1 MLLPRDWAELKKDGY
16 VLAGWV
22 KKTLTDRDEYRRPAI
37 VAPNIRAFVDY
48 VSQHKPKDGS
58 STYTHNDGWY
68 GTKSLDQAIDLF
80 RNKRHELLPKGFKQQ
95 YIKSMHSSGVDVEFD
110 VTGDYLD
117 VGRYMS
123 GEPEVFGTNING
135 DLTGKVVSVYINASV
150 SASYD
155 AEDVMLGAEK
165 LAETIN
171 ALYVSGARVSTTFM
185 SAEETQWIEVK
196 LNDFG
201 DPLNPVDMI
210 AVASPSFIRRLC
222 FAINNYHDVSTYGS
236 IVDVLNGHRD
246 ILNKGEDLVVYI
258 PPNTIPNFNRTEAV
272 DKTISDIKEAIE
284 WENTKT
290 LVLKP

>member
-1 MLLPRDWAELKKDGY
+1 MLLPRDWAKLKKDGDVY
-16 VLAGWV
+16 AGWV
-22 KKTLTDRDEYRRPAI
+22 KRTLTGRDEDRRPAI

-48 VSQHKPKDGS
+48 VSNHKPKTGS
-58 STYTHNDGWY
+58 STYTRHEDWY
-68 GTKSLDQAIDLF
+68 GTKSLDKAIDLF
-80 RNKRHELLPKGFKQQ
+80 KYKRHLLLPKGFQQ
-95 YIKSMHSSGVDVEFD
+95 KHIKNVSAAGTDVEYN

-117 VGRYMS
+117 MGRYMS

-135 DLTGKVVSVYINASV
+135 DLTGKVIRVYINASV

-155 AEDVMLGAEK
+155 AEEIMTGAEK
-165 LAETIN
+165 LAEVIN
-171 ALYVSGARVSTTFM
+171 ALYISGAKVSTTFM

-201 DPLNPVDMI
+201 DPLNPVDLV

-222 FAINNYHDVSTYGS
+222 FAVNNYHDVTTNGS

-246 ILNKGEDLVVYI
+246 MLNRGEDLVVYVV
-258 PPNTIPNFNRTEAV
+258 PNTIPNFNRTGAV
-272 DKTISDIKEAIE
+272 DKAISDIKEAIE

>member
-1 MLLPRDWAELKKDGY
+1 MLLPRDWAKLKKDGD
-16 VLAGWV
+16 VLAGWM
-22 KKTLTDRDEYRRPAI
+22 KKELTGKDEDRRPAI
-37 VAPNIRAFVDY
+37 VAPNIRPFVDY

-58 STYTHNDGWY
+58 STYTHDDDWY

-80 RNKRHELLPKGFKQQ
+80 RNKRHELLPKGFQQ
-95 YIKSMHSSGVDVEFD
+95 KHIKNINANGIDVEFD

-117 VGRYMS
+117 MGRYMS

-155 AEDVMLGAEK
+155 AEDIMLGAEK
-165 LAETIN
+165 LAEVIN

-201 DPLNPVDMI
+201 DPLNPVDLV

-222 FAINNYHDVSTYGS
+222 FAVNNYHSVSIHGS
-236 IVDVLNGHRD
+236 TVDVLNGHRD
-246 ILNKGEDLVVYI
+246 ILNKGEDLVVYVV
-258 PPNTIPNFNRTEAV
+258 PNTIPNFNRTGAV
-272 DKTISDIKEAIE
+272 DKALSDIKEAIE

>member
-1 MLLPRDWAELKKDGY
+1 MLLPRDWAELKKDGD
-16 VLAGWV
+16 VLVGWMR
-22 KKTLTDRDEYRRPAI
+22 KGLTDRDYPRRPAL
-37 VAPNIRAFVDY
+37 VAPSISALVDY
-48 VSQHKPKDGS
+48 VSNHKPKIGS
-58 STYTHNDGWY
+58 STYIHNQEWY
-68 GTKSLDQAIDLF
+68 GTRSLDQAIDLF
-80 RNKRHELLPKGFKQQ
+80 KYKRHLLLPKGFQQ
-95 YIKSMHSSGVDVEFD
+95 KYIKNINANGIDVEYN

-117 VGRYMS
+117 IGRYMS

-135 DLTGKVVSVYINASV
+135 DLTGKVIRVYINASV
-150 SASYD
+150 SAVYG
-155 AEDVMLGAEK
+155 AQEIMTGAEK
-165 LAETIN
+165 LAEIIN

-201 DPLNPVDMI
+201 DPLSPVDLV

-222 FAINNYHDVSTYGS
+222 FAVNNYHDVSTHGS

-258 PPNTIPNFNRTEAV
+258 APNTIPNFNRTGAV
-272 DKTISDIKEAIE
+272 DKAISDIKEAIE

>member
-1 MLLPRDWAELKKDGY
+1 MLLPRDWAELKKGGD
-16 VLAGWV
+16 VFAGWV
-22 KKTLTDRDEYRRPAI
+22 KKTLTGRDEDRRPAI

-48 VSQHKPKDGS
+48 VSQHKPKSGS
-58 STYTHNDGWY
+58 STYTHNEGWY

-80 RNKRHELLPKGFKQQ
+80 GNKRHELLPKGFQQ
-95 YIKSMHSSGVDVEFD
+95 KYIKNVNANGIDVEYN

-117 VGRYMS
+117 MGRYMS

-155 AEDVMLGAEK
+155 AEEIMLGAEK
-165 LAETIN
+165 LAEVIN

-201 DPLNPVDMI
+201 DPLDPVDMV

-222 FAINNYHDVSTYGS
+222 FAVNNYHNVPTHGS

-258 PPNTIPNFNRTEAV
+258 TPNGVPNFNRTGAV
-272 DKTISDIKEAIE
+272 GKAISDIKEAIE

>member
-1 MLLPRDWAELKKDGY
+1 MLLPRDWAELKKDGDVY
-16 VLAGWV
+16 AGWV
-22 KKTLTDRDEYRRPAI
+22 KRTLTGRDEDRRPAI

-48 VSQHKPKDGS
+48 VSQHKPKTGS
-58 STYTHNDGWY
+58 STYTHNGGWY

-80 RNKRHELLPKGFKQQ
+80 RNKRHELLPKGFQQ
-95 YIKSMHSSGVDVEFD
+95 KYIKNINANGIDVEYN

-117 VGRYMS
+117 MGRYMS

-165 LAETIN
+165 LAEVTN
-171 ALYVSGARVSTTFM
+171 ALYVSGARVSTTFI

-201 DPLNPVDMI
+201 DPLNPVDLV

-222 FAINNYHDVSTYGS
+222 FAVNNYHGVTTNGS
-236 IVDVLNGHRD
+236 IVDVLDGHRD

-258 PPNTIPNFNRTEAV
+258 TPNTIPNFNRTGAV

>member
-1 MLLPRDWAELKKDGY
+1 MLLPRDWAELKKDGD

-22 KKTLTDRDEYRRPAI
+22 KKTLTGRDEDRRPAI
-37 VAPNIRAFVDY
+37 VAPNINALVDY
-48 VSQHKPKDGS
+48 VSKHIPKDGS
-58 STYTHNDGWY
+58 SIEVGDKEWY
-68 GTKSLDQAIDLF
+68 GTASLDGAIDLF
-80 RNKRHELLPKGFKQQ
+80 RNNRSGLLPKGFKQHK
-95 YIKSMHSSGVDVEFD
+95 INNVHSLGIDVEYN

-117 VGRYMS
+117 IGRYMS

-165 LAETIN
+165 LAEVIN

-201 DPLNPVDMI
+201 DPLNPVDLV

-222 FAINNYHDVSTYGS
+222 FAVNNYHSVSIHGS

-246 ILNKGEDLVVYI
+246 ILNKGEDLVIYI
-258 PPNTIPNFNRTEAV
+258 TPNTIPNFNRTGAA
-272 DKTISDIKEAIE
+272 DRALSDIKEAIE

>member
-1 MLLPRDWAELKKDGY
+1 MLLPRDWAELKKDGDVY
-16 VLAGWV
+16 AGWV
-22 KKTLTDRDEYRRPAI
+22 KRTLTGRDEDRRPAI
-37 VAPNIRAFVDY
+37 VAPNIRAFVDC
-48 VSQHKPKDGS
+48 VSQHKPKSGS
-58 STYTHNDGWY
+58 STYTHNENWY
-68 GTKSLDQAIDLF
+68 GTSSLDQAIDLF
-80 RNKRHELLPKGFKQQ
+80 RNKRHELLPKGFQQ
-95 YIKSMHSSGVDVEFD
+95 KYIKNVNANGIDVEYN

-117 VGRYMS
+117 MGRYMS

-165 LAETIN
+165 FAEVIN

-201 DPLNPVDMI
+201 DPLNPVDLV

-222 FAINNYHDVSTYGS
+222 FAVNNYYNVSTHGS
-236 IVDVLNGHRD
+236 IVDVLDGHRD

-258 PPNTIPNFNRTEAV
+258 VPNTIPNFNRTGAV
-272 DKTISDIKEAIE
+272 DKAISDIKEAIE

>member
-1 MLLPRDWAELKKDGY
+1 MLLPRDWAELKKDGDVY
-16 VLAGWV
+16 TGWV
-22 KKTLTDRDEYRRPAI
+22 KRTLTGRDEDRRPAI
-37 VAPNIRAFVDY
+37 VAPNIRSFVDY
-48 VSQHKPKDGS
+48 VSQHKPKAGS
-58 STYTHNDGWY
+58 STYTNNDGWY

-80 RNKRHELLPKGFKQQ
+80 RNKRSELLPKGFQQ
-95 YIKSMHSSGVDVEFD
+95 KYIKNVNANGIDVEYN

-117 VGRYMS
+117 MGRYMS

-165 LAETIN
+165 LAEVIN

-185 SAEETQWIEVK
+185 SAEETQWVEVK

-201 DPLNPVDMI
+201 DPLDPVDLI
-210 AVASPSFIRRLC
+210 AVASPAFIRRLC
-222 FAINNYHDVSTYGS
+222 FAINNYFGQMHLGT
-236 IVDVLNGHRD
+236 IVDVLANHKD
-246 ILNKGEDLVVYI
+246 MLNQGEDLAVYI
-258 PPNTIPNFNRTEAV
+258 APDTIPNFNRTGVV
-272 DKTISDIKEAIE
+272 DKTLSDIKEAIE

>member
-1 MLLPRDWAELKKDGY
+1 MLLPRDWAELKKDGD
-16 VLAGWV
+16 VFAGWV
-22 KKTLTDRDEYRRPAI
+22 KRTLTGRDEDKRPAI
-37 VAPNIRAFVDY
+37 VAPNIRSFVDY

-68 GTKSLDQAIDLF
+68 GTRSLDEALDLF
-80 RNKRHELLPKGFKQQ
+80 KYKRHELLPKGFQQ
-95 YIKSMHSSGVDVEFD
+95 KYIKNVNANGTGVEYN

-117 VGRYMS
+117 IGRYMS

-165 LAETIN
+165 LAEVIN

-201 DPLNPVDMI
+201 DPLNPVDLV

-222 FAINNYHDVSTYGS
+222 FAVNNYHGVSTRGS
-236 IVDVLNGHRD
+236 IVDVLDGHRD
-246 ILNKGEDLVVYI
+246 ILNKGEDLVVYVV
-258 PPNTIPNFNRTEAV
+258 PNTIPNFNRTGAV
-272 DKTISDIKEAIE
+272 DKALSDIKEAIE

>member
-1 MLLPRDWAELKKDGY
+1 MLLPRDWAELKKDGDAL
-16 VLAGWV
+16 VGWV
-22 KKTLTDRDEYRRPAI
+22 RKRLTGRDEDRRPAI
-37 VAPNIRAFVDY
+37 VAPNIGAFVDY

-58 STYTHNDGWY
+58 STYTNRESWY

-80 RNKRHELLPKGFKQQ
+80 RDNRQELLPKGFKQQ
-95 YIKSMHSSGVDVEFD
+95 YIKNIHSSGIDVEFD

-150 SASYD
+150 SARYD
-155 AEDVMLGAEK
+155 AEDVMLGVEK
-165 LAETIN
+165 LAEVIN

-201 DPLNPVDMI
+201 DPLNPVDLV

-222 FAINNYHDVSTYGS
+222 FAVNNYHDVSTHGS

-246 ILNKGEDLVVYI
+246 ILNKGEDLVVYVA
-258 PPNTIPNFNRTEAV
+258 PNTIPNFNRTGAV
-272 DKTISDIKEAIE
+272 DKAISDIKEAIE

-290 LVLKP
+290 LVLNP

>member
-1 MLLPRDWAELKKDGY
+1 MLLPRDWAELKKDGDVY
-16 VLAGWV
+16 AGWV
-22 KKTLTDRDEYRRPAI
+22 KRTLTDRDEDRRPAI
-37 VAPNIRAFVDY
+37 VAPNIRTFVDY

-68 GTKSLDQAIDLF
+68 GAKSLDQAIDLF
-80 RNKRHELLPKGFKQQ
+80 RNKRHELLPKGFQQ
-95 YIKSMHSSGVDVEFD
+95 KYIKNVNANGIDVEFD

-117 VGRYMS
+117 MGRYMS

-165 LAETIN
+165 LAEVIN

-201 DPLNPVDMI
+201 DPLSPVDLI
-210 AVASPSFIRRLC
+210 AVASPAFIRRLC
-222 FAINNYHDVSTYGS
+222 FAINNYFGQMHLGT
-236 IVDVLNGHRD
+236 IVDVLANHKD
-246 ILNKGEDLVVYI
+246 MLNQGEDLAVYI
-258 PPNTIPNFNRTEAV
+258 APDTIPNFNRTGAV
-272 DKTISDIKEAIE
+272 DKAISDIKEAIE

>member
-1 MLLPRDWAELKKDGY
+1 MLLPRDWAELKKDGD

-22 KKTLTDRDEYRRPAI
+22 KKTLTGRDEDRRPAI
-37 VAPNIRAFVDY
+37 VAPNIRALVDY
-48 VSQHKPKDGS
+48 VSNHKPKSGS

-80 RNKRHELLPKGFKQQ
+80 RNKRHELLPKGFQQ
-95 YIKSMHSSGVDVEFD
+95 KYIKNINANGVDVEYN

-117 VGRYMS
+117 IGRYMS

-135 DLTGKVVSVYINASV
+135 DLTGKVVQVYINASV

-155 AEDVMLGAEK
+155 AEEIMTGAEK
-165 LAETIN
+165 LAEVVN

-201 DPLNPVDMI
+201 DPLDPVDLV

-222 FAINNYHDVSTYGS
+222 FAVNNYHDVSTHGS

-246 ILNKGEDLVVYI
+246 ILNKGEDLVVYVA
-258 PPNTIPNFNRTEAV
+258 PNGVPNFNRTGAV
-272 DKTISDIKEAIE
+272 DKALSDIKEAIE

>member
-1 MLLPRDWAELKKDGY
+1 MLLPRDWAELKKDGDVY
-16 VLAGWV
+16 AGWV
-22 KKTLTDRDEYRRPAI
+22 KKTLTGRDEDRRPAI

-58 STYTHNDGWY
+58 STYTDNDGWY
-68 GTKSLDQAIDLF
+68 STRSLDQAIDLF
-80 RNKRHELLPKGFKQQ
+80 RNKRHELLPKCFQQ
-95 YIKSMHSSGVDVEFD
+95 KYIKNVNANGIDVEYN

-117 VGRYMS
+117 MGRYMS

-135 DLTGKVVSVYINASV
+135 DLRGKVVSVYINASV
-150 SASYD
+150 SARYD

-165 LAETIN
+165 LAEIIN
-171 ALYVSGARVSTTFM
+171 ALYISGARVSTTFM

-201 DPLNPVDMI
+201 DPLNPVDLV

-222 FAINNYHDVSTYGS
+222 FAVNNYHSVPTHGS
-236 IVDVLNGHRD
+236 IVDVLDGHRD
-246 ILNKGEDLVVYI
+246 ILNKGGDLVVYVA
-258 PPNTIPNFNRTEAV
+258 PNTIPNFNRTGAV
-272 DKTISDIKEAIE
+272 DKAISDIKEAIE

>member
-1 MLLPRDWAELKKDGY
+1 MLLPRDWAELKKDGEVY
-16 VLAGWV
+16 AGWV
-22 KKTLTDRDEYRRPAI
+22 KRTLTGRDEGRRPAI

-48 VSQHKPKDGS
+48 VSNHKPKSGS
-58 STYTHNDGWY
+58 STYTHNNGWY

-80 RNKRHELLPKGFKQQ
+80 RNKRHELLPKGFQQ
-95 YIKSMHSSGVDVEFD
+95 KYIKNIHTSGIDVEYN

-117 VGRYMS
+117 MGRYMS

-135 DLTGKVVSVYINASV
+135 DMTGKVVSVYINASV

-165 LAETIN
+165 LAEIIN
-171 ALYVSGARVSTTFM
+171 ALYISGARVSTTFM

-201 DPLNPVDMI
+201 DPLNPVDLV

-222 FAINNYHDVSTYGS
+222 FAVNNYHDVTTAGS

-258 PPNTIPNFNRTEAV
+258 TPNTIPNFNRTGAV
-272 DKTISDIKEAIE
+272 DKAISDIKEAIE

>member
-1 MLLPRDWAELKKDGY
+1 MLLPRDWAELKKDGDVY
-16 VLAGWV
+16 AGWV
-22 KKTLTDRDEYRRPAI
+22 KRTLTGRDEDRRPAI

-48 VSQHKPKDGS
+48 VSNHKPKSGS
-58 STYTHNDGWY
+58 STYTHNDSWY

-95 YIKSMHSSGVDVEFD
+95 YIKNINANGIDVEYN

-117 VGRYMS
+117 MGRYMS

-165 LAETIN
+165 LAEVIN

-201 DPLNPVDMI
+201 DPLDPVDLV

-222 FAINNYHDVSTYGS
+222 FAVNNYYNLSTHGS

-246 ILNKGEDLVVYI
+246 ILNKGEDLVVYVV
-258 PPNTIPNFNRTEAV
+258 PNTIPNFNRTGAV
-272 DKTISDIKEAIE
+272 DKALSDIKEAIE

>member
-1 MLLPRDWAELKKDGY
+1 MLLPCDWAKLKKDGD

-22 KKTLTDRDEYRRPAI
+22 KKTLTGRDEDRRPAI

-48 VSQHKPKDGS
+48 VSNHKPKDGS
-58 STYTHNDGWY
+58 STYTSDAGWY
-68 GTKSLDQAIDLF
+68 GTSSLDQAIDLF
-80 RNKRHELLPKGFKQQ
+80 RNKRHELLPKGFQQ
-95 YIKSMHSSGVDVEFD
+95 KYIKNVNANGIDVEYN

-117 VGRYMS
+117 IGRYMS

-150 SASYD
+150 TAHWSA
-155 AEDVMLGAEK
+155 EEVMQGAEK

-171 ALYVSGARVSTTFM
+171 ALYISGAKVSTTFM
-185 SAEETQWIEVK
+185 SAEETQWVEVK

-201 DPLNPVDMI
+201 DPLDPVDLV

-222 FAINNYHDVSTYGS
+222 FAVNNYHSVSTHGS
-236 IVDVLNGHRD
+236 IVDVLDGQRD

-258 PPNTIPNFNRTEAV
+258 TPNGVPNFNRTGAV
-272 DKTISDIKEAIE
+272 DKAISDIKEAIE

>member
-1 MLLPRDWAELKKDGY
+1 MLLPRDWAELKKDGD

-22 KKTLTDRDEYRRPAI
+22 KRKLTDRDEDKRPAI

-58 STYTHNDGWY
+58 STYTGNEGWY
-68 GTKSLDQAIDLF
+68 GTRSLDRAIDLF
-80 RNKRHELLPKGFKQQ
+80 RNKRHELLPKGFQQ
-95 YIKSMHSSGVDVEFD
+95 KYIKNVNANGVDVEYN

-117 VGRYMS
+117 MGRYMS

-165 LAETIN
+165 LAEVIN

-201 DPLNPVDMI
+201 DPLDPVDLV

-222 FAINNYHDVSTYGS
+222 FAVNNYFDVSTCGS

-246 ILNKGEDLVVYI
+246 ILNKGEDLVIYI
-258 PPNTIPNFNRTEAV
+258 TPNGVPNFNRTGAV
-272 DKTISDIKEAIE
+272 DKALSDIKEAIE

>member
-1 MLLPRDWAELKKDGY
+1 MLLPRDWAELKKDGD
-16 VLAGWV
+16 VFAGWV
-22 KKTLTDRDEYRRPAI
+22 KRTLTGRDEDRRPAI
-37 VAPNIRAFVDY
+37 VAPNIRSFIDY
-48 VSQHKPKDGS
+48 VSNHKPKSGS

-80 RNKRHELLPKGFKQQ
+80 RNKRHELLPKGFQQ
-95 YIKSMHSSGVDVEFD
+95 KYIKNINANGIDAEYN

-117 VGRYMS
+117 MGRYMS

-135 DLTGKVVSVYINASV
+135 DLTGKVIRVYINASV
-150 SASYD
+150 SANYD

-165 LAETIN
+165 LAEVIN

-201 DPLNPVDMI
+201 DPLNPVDLV

-222 FAINNYHDVSTYGS
+222 FAVNNYHDVSTCGS

-258 PPNTIPNFNRTEAV
+258 TPNGVPNFNRTGAV
-272 DKTISDIKEAIE
+272 DKALSDIKEAIE

>member
-1 MLLPRDWAELKKDGY
+1 MLLPCDWAELKKDGD
-16 VLAGWV
+16 VFAGWV
-22 KKTLTDRDEYRRPAI
+22 KRTLTGRDEDRRPAI
-37 VAPNIRAFVDY
+37 VAPNIRSFVDY
-48 VSQHKPKDGS
+48 VSRHKPKEGS
-58 STYTHNDGWY
+58 STYTSNDGWY

-80 RNKRHELLPKGFKQQ
+80 RNKRHELLPKGFQQ
-95 YIKSMHSSGVDVEFD
+95 KYIKNINANGIDVEYN

-117 VGRYMS
+117 MGRYMS

-165 LAETIN
+165 LAEVIN

-201 DPLNPVDMI
+201 DPLNPVDLV

-222 FAINNYHDVSTYGS
+222 FAVNNYHHVSTHGS

-246 ILNKGEDLVVYI
+246 ILNKGEDLVVYVV
-258 PPNTIPNFNRTEAV
+258 PNTIPNFNRTGAV
-272 DKTISDIKEAIE
+272 DKAISDIKEAIE

>member
-1 MLLPRDWAELKKDGY
+1 MLLPRDWAELKKDGDVY
-16 VLAGWV
+16 AGWV
-22 KKTLTDRDEYRRPAI
+22 KRTLTGRDEDRRPAI
-37 VAPNIRAFVDY
+37 VAPNIRSFVDY
-48 VSQHKPKDGS
+48 VSNHKPKSGS

-68 GTKSLDQAIDLF
+68 GTRSLDQTIDLF
-80 RNKRHELLPKGFKQQ
+80 RNKRHELLPKGFQQ
-95 YIKSMHSSGVDVEFD
+95 KYIKNVNANGTDVEYN

-117 VGRYMS
+117 IGRYMS

-150 SASYD
+150 SARYD
-155 AEDVMLGAEK
+155 AEEIMLGAEK
-165 LAETIN
+165 LAEVIN

-201 DPLNPVDMI
+201 DPINPVDLV

-222 FAINNYHDVSTYGS
+222 FAVNNYFGVSTHGS

-258 PPNTIPNFNRTEAV
+258 TPNGVPNFNRTGAV
-272 DKTISDIKEAIE
+272 DKALSDIKEAIE